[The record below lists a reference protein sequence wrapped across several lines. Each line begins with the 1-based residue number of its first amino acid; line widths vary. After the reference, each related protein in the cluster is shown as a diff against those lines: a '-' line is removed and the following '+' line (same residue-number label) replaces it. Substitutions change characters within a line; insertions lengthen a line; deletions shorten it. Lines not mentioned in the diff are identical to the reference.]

1 MKRAMYRN
9 ATIAAATCLMLA
21 AGLGLGLGLA
31 ACTPAQDGG
40 ARKAQGGSSPSAWN
54 QTPVIEAAQVDGR
67 EVRLSGSA
75 QPGARIVLRSAAGAA
90 YAAVAGDDGRFDL
103 RMEAPAQ
110 DLWLKPETQIG
121 QDAAASPDTL
131 FVPAG
136 GQGPIAVLRAGG
148 PTRRLDRAP
157 ALGAIDSDGQARRLA
172 GRTAQGTQTLSVTVG
187 EVSLQAFPDAAGHWN
202 IVLGPEASGDQ
213 IVIGDEV
220 FVWPGRGEAG
230 GQTPRRERAA
240 EGWRVVWA
248 EGGALQTAWLPD
260 AR

>member
-9 ATIAAATCLMLA
+9 ATIAAATGLMIA
-21 AGLGLGLGLA
+21 TGLGLA
-31 ACTPAQDGG
+31 ACTPAQDGNAG
-40 ARKAQGGSSPSAWN
+40 KTQGDSAPSAWN
-54 QTPVIEAAQVDGR
+54 QTPVIEAAQVAGR

-90 YAAVAGDDGRFDL
+90 YAAVAGDDGRFDI

-110 DLWLKPETQIG
+110 DLWLKPETQVG

-131 FVPAG
+131 LVPAG

-172 GRTAQGTQTLSVTVG
+172 GQTAQGTQTLPVTVG
-187 EVSLQAFPDAAGHWN
+187 EVSVRAFPDADGYWN
-202 IVLGPEASGDQ
+202 VVLGPEASGDR
-213 IVIGDEV
+213 IVIGDQV
-220 FVWPGRGEAG
+220 FVWPGQGDAG
-230 GQTPRRERAA
+230 GQTPRRERAGD
-240 EGWRVVWA
+240 GWRVVWT
-248 EGGALQTAWLPD
+248 ERGALQTAWLPD
-260 AR
+260 AL

>member
-9 ATIAAATCLMLA
+9 ATIAAATGLMLA
-21 AGLGLGLGLA
+21 AALVLA

-40 ARKAQGGSSPSAWN
+40 AGKAQGGSSPSAWN

-110 DLWLKPETQIG
+110 DLWLKPETQVG
-121 QDAAASPDTL
+121 QDAAPSPDTL
-131 FVPAG
+131 LIPAG
-136 GQGPIAVLRAGG
+136 GQGPIAALRAGG
-148 PTRRLDRAP
+148 PTRRLDQAP

-172 GRTAQGTQTLSVTVG
+172 GRTAQGAQTLPVQVG
-187 EVSLQAFPDAAGHWN
+187 ELSVQAFPDADGYWN
-202 IVLGPEASGDQ
+202 VVLGPEASGDR

-220 FVWPGRGEAG
+220 FVWPGQGEVV
-230 GQTPRRERAA
+230 GQTPRRERAG
-240 EGWRVVWA
+240 EGWRVTWA
-248 EGGALQTAWLPD
+248 EGGAMQTAWLPD

>member
-9 ATIAAATCLMLA
+9 ATIAAATGLMLA
-21 AGLGLGLGLA
+21 AGLGLGLA

-110 DLWLKPETQIG
+110 DLWLKPETQVG

-172 GRTAQGTQTLSVTVG
+172 GRTAQGTQTLPVTVG